1 MKIKRVNTRQ
11 LKRMIELHEK
21 GLSLEEIGK
30 IVKLAKTN
38 VKYHLDNFEL
48 KKNEENNPRKI

>member
-48 KKNEENNPRKI
+48 KKNEE